1 MKFKA
6 LLSSVLVMGA
16 VALFSACSGSGSKEV
31 KPAPMG
37 VDAFETVAADMV
49 GDTVEV
55 SGLCTHLCKHG
66 GTKAFLQ
73 GEDTTVVLR
82 CNAGEAFGSF
92 SPDCV
97 GKKLIVKGIVAE
109 DRIGEAEIAEME
121 KQLAAADSTQKAEG
135 HNCATDAKAQG
146 QNPNAS
152 QAEKIASYRKQIEE
166 RMAKEGKNYLS
177 FFYIDAI
184 EYSVQTDDKKAEEQK

>member
-6 LLSSVLVMGA
+6 LFSSILTMGA
-16 VALFSACSGSGSKEV
+16 VAMFCACSGSGSAEEKNV
-31 KPAPMG
+31 PMS
-37 VDAFETVAADMV
+37 VDSLESVAADMV

-55 SGLCTHLCKHG
+55 SGLCSHLCKHG

-73 GEDTTVVLR
+73 GADTTVVLR

-97 GKKLIVKGIVAE
+97 GKTLIVKGVVAE
-109 DRIGEAEIAEME
+109 TRIGEAEIAEME
-121 KQLAAADSTQKAEG
+121 KQLAAADSTKKAEG
-135 HNCATDAKAQG
+135 HNCATEAKAQG
-146 QNPNAS
+146 QNPADS

-166 RMAKEGKNYLS
+166 RMARDGKNYLS
-177 FFYIDAI
+177 LFYIDAI
-184 EYSVQTDDKKAEEQK
+184 EYRVEGAE